1 MTDHPILGMRPALA
15 ERMIRFLLVGGLTF
29 VAYYALLYILHT
41 GAGMSYPL
49 AIAISYG
56 FALAL
61 HFLINRSFTFSGQR
75 GRASQQLCRYALIA
89 LVNYCTQ
96 ILIVRVLFET
106 IGFGFYWSAIIAVAT
121 TTLTGFVLLDK
132 WVFTR
137 AERHHCAP

>member
-1 MTDHPILGMRPALA
+1 MLVSERPCAKPAFAKCASASILKDQSCSPMTDHPILGMRPALA

-75 GRASQQLCRYALIA
+75 GRASQ
-89 LVNYCTQ
+89 
-96 ILIVRVLFET
+96 
-106 IGFGFYWSAIIAVAT
+106 
-121 TTLTGFVLLDK
+121 
-132 WVFTR
+132 
-137 AERHHCAP
+137 